1 MENDKLL
8 EERPSTDAEA
18 VKRRKRTVEDEVK
31 SPKLLLLILCSI
43 VITSSNQVV
52 YKKLLNRFSA
62 PTHNYEFFVS
72 QWTTLLYIVPSLVVV
87 MYKVTKMNP
96 LARRAHKIEIQS
108 TQNIYWKMGL
118 LDAASSTLGAI
129 GGALTPGQLQT
140 LLGQTIIPITI
151 LLSIVYIKEKFK
163 TNQIVGAVLILLG
176 SILASVPF
184 LLGGSDDDEGSTSSA
199 SSSADMASIL
209 IFASSIVPAAMSN
222 VYKEANMKEKDLEV
236 YTTTTFISIW
246 QELLGFA
253 FLPLLMLKAF
263 GGLSQGEILKQ
274 MEYGYECYNERPPL
288 EGDDCSG
295 AFSLFWI
302 YVLINWLLNVLLLIL
317 TKEGSAVMLVIANAL
332 ALPITNVAFS
342 VQAIMG
348 DDVEPFSAYDLLG
361 LLLVIVGFLVYSNFG
376 LGKRTTLATGPPGQM
391 TYHVVDGPAG
401 SFVLTAH
408 HALDPR
414 RLASFLVALHGGSFV
429 QGSVSAALELAKKTV
444 SVLEKFK
451 VPKPGNLEEMMT
463 PRMENGAI
471 RGVGRISPSSYEY
484 GNDYGSVEGYYDG
497 SLNSGDL
504 KRSMSHDNL

>member
-1 MENDKLL
+1 MEDEKML
-8 EERPSTDAEA
+8 RGHPSDTDAEA
-18 VKRRKRTVEDEVK
+18 VKRAKRTVEDEVK
-31 SPKLLLLILCSI
+31 SPKLLMIIFFSI
-43 VITSSNQVV
+43 GITSANQVV

-72 QWTTLLYIVPSLVVV
+72 QWTTLLYIIPSLVVV
-87 MYKVTKMNP
+87 MYKVMKMNP
-96 LARRAHKIEIQS
+96 KARHSHRQEMVSSQS
-108 TQNIYWKMGL
+108 VYWKMGL

-140 LLGQTIIPITI
+140 LLNQTIIPITI
-151 LLSIVYIKEKFK
+151 FLSIVYIKEKFK
-163 TNQIVGAVLILLG
+163 TNQIVGAVLIMLG

-184 LLGGSDDDEGSTSSA
+184 LLGSAGGEGGGDEGSG
-199 SSSADMASIL
+199 SSSSTQSAAAMASIL

-263 GGLSQGEILKQ
+263 GGLSQDEIWKQ

-288 EGDDCSG
+288 KGDDCSG
-295 AFSLFWI
+295 AFSLFWC

-348 DDVEPFSAYDLLG
+348 DEVEPFSAYDLLG
-361 LLLVIVGFLVYSNFG
+361 LLFVIVGFLVYSNFG
-376 LGKRTTLATGPPGQM
+376 LGKRTTIASGPPGQM
-391 TYHVVDGPAG
+391 TYHVVDGPGG

-414 RLASFLVALHGGSFV
+414 R
-429 QGSVSAALELAKKTV
+429 
-444 SVLEKFK
+444 
-451 VPKPGNLEEMMT
+451 
-463 PRMENGAI
+463 
-471 RGVGRISPSSYEY
+471 
-484 GNDYGSVEGYYDG
+484 
-497 SLNSGDL
+497 
-504 KRSMSHDNL
+504 